1 MGRRVC
7 FFLNYFLLLQKSKG
21 IIMIKI
27 LYIHGY
33 GSIGNSRTAL
43 EIGKNMIGK
52 AEVFSPAFSNDL
64 EFSENAKKNIE
75 KAKEFILKNDIKL
88 VVASS
93 MGAFTATF
101 ISSIPTILINPCLK
115 PSEQLDQRIALN
127 ISSEEKEKYRE
138 MENRIIT
145 EEYKTMVYGVFAN
158 NDELFS
164 YKSLFEEI
172 YDKEKIFTIEDG
184 HRISTDN
191 IREVVVPLIE
201 QIINTHNIQSF

>member
-1 MGRRVC
+1 
-7 FFLNYFLLLQKSKG
+7 
-21 IIMIKI
+21 MIYKI
-27 LYIHGY
+27 RYNL
-33 GSIGNSRTAL
+33 
-43 EIGKNMIGK
+43 
-52 AEVFSPAFSNDL
+52 
-64 EFSENAKKNIE
+64 
-75 KAKEFILKNDIKL
+75 LKNKRKMRTQGNLYKQNEIIISKDGKTERLKYSEKKL
-88 VVASS
+88 GKGRKFKVIY
-93 MGAFTATF
+93 T
-101 ISSIPTILINPCLK
+101 P
-115 PSEQLDQRIALN
+115 EQLDQRIALN

-138 MENRIIT
+138 MENRVIP

-184 HRISTDN
+184 HRISIEN

>member
-1 MGRRVC
+1 
-7 FFLNYFLLLQKSKG
+7 
-21 IIMIKI
+21 MIKI

-64 EFSENAKKNIE
+64 GFSENAKKNIE

-101 ISSIPTILINPCLK
+101 ISSIPTIIINPCLK
-115 PSEQLDQRIALN
+115 PSEQLPLRIVPN
-127 ISSEEKEKYRE
+127 ISLDEIEKYRE
-138 MENRIIT
+138 MENRIMPK
-145 EEYKTMVYGVFAN
+145 EDKTMVYGVFAN

-164 YKSLFEEI
+164 YKSIFEEI

-184 HRISTDN
+184 HRISAEN
-191 IREVVVPLIE
+191 ISEVVVPLINK
-201 QIINTHNIQSF
+201 IIALHHIQSF

>member
-1 MGRRVC
+1 M
-7 FFLNYFLLLQKSKG
+7 
-21 IIMIKI
+21 
-27 LYIHGY
+27 
-33 GSIGNSRTAL
+33 GNSRTAS

-52 AEVFSPAFSNDL
+52 AEVLSPAFSNDL
-64 EFSENAKKNIE
+64 DLSQNAEKNIE

-101 ISSIPTILINPCLK
+101 VSSIPTILINPCLK
-115 PSEQLDQRIALN
+115 PSEQLPERIVPN
-127 ISSEEKEKYRE
+127 IRLEEIDKYRE
-138 MENRIIT
+138 MENRIIP

-164 YKSLFEEI
+164 YKSLFEEV
-172 YDKEKIFTIEDG
+172 YDKEKIFTIEDE
-184 HRISTDN
+184 HRISPEN

-201 QIINTHNIQSF
+201 QIINNHNVQSF

>member
-1 MGRRVC
+1 M
-7 FFLNYFLLLQKSKG
+7 
-21 IIMIKI
+21 
-27 LYIHGY
+27 
-33 GSIGNSRTAL
+33 GNSRTAL
-43 EIGKNMIGK
+43 EIGRNMIGK

-115 PSEQLDQRIALN
+115 PSEQLPERIVPN
-127 ISSEEKEKYRE
+127 ISLLEIEKYRE
-138 MENRIIT
+138 MENRIIPK
-145 EEYKTMVYGVFAN
+145 EDKMFIYGIFAD

-184 HRISTDN
+184 HRISIDN

-201 QIINTHNIQSF
+201 QIINNHNVQSF